1 MNWALPA
8 AGVSS
13 RTRSG
18 GGAWR
23 FLAESSHQLASIA
36 KWYPQSCS
44 PNAGKREQSVSI
56 DVPELAGLEQVR
68 GRWRSAVAGVLA
80 KSTRKDPEQLG
91 DAPERLL
98 ETPTYDGI
106 AIRALYT
113 ALDELPEPPL
123 PGEWPYVRGGDALRD
138 VKTGWRVAEAF
149 PATPVPGVAAA
160 DVNSAVLDALG
171 NGASALVLRIGESGV
186 APGQLADAL
195 QGVYLSMAPLILEA
209 GADYAAAS
217 DVALALAEGV
227 EPDQRATVS
236 IDLGGDPLT
245 AALSERAA
253 PKIEDVV
260 AVAKRAAEHTG
271 VRAITVDGPAFH
283 NLGANATW
291 ELAAGVAAAV
301 SYLRVLTEAG
311 MPIGQALRQI
321 SFRFAADDDQFM
333 TIAKFRAARN
343 LWARVAEVVGDPD
356 AGAAVIHAETSL
368 PMMTQRDPWVN
379 MLRCTLAAFGAGVGG
394 ADSLLVFPFDVA
406 IDGGFPGTA
415 TSFARRIA
423 RNTQLLLLE
432 ESHVGR
438 VLDPAGGSWFVE
450 DLTARL
456 AEQAWQHFQAI
467 EAHGGFTEA
476 VDFIAAQIG
485 EIAARRS
492 DDIAHRRTAITGVNE
507 FPNLT
512 EPPLPQSDSSYSP
525 LAAGKLVRYAAEF
538 EALRDR
544 SDAFVARTGSRPQA
558 LLLPLG
564 PLAENNI
571 RATFAS
577 NLLASGGIEA
587 VNPGTVDAA
596 GVAAAVADA
605 GTPTVAVICG
615 TDKRYQDEASGVV
628 QAARAAGIDRVYLA
642 GPEKAVADA
651 EHQPDQFLTAKINA
665 VEALSDLLTRLGA

>member
-1 MNWALPA
+1 M
-8 AGVSS
+8 
-13 RTRSG
+13 
-18 GGAWR
+18 
-23 FLAESSHQLASIA
+23 
-36 KWYPQSCS
+36 
-44 PNAGKREQSVSI
+44 SI
-56 DVPELAGLEQVR
+56 DVPELDDLEQVR

-106 AIRALYT
+106 AVRALYT

-123 PGEWPYVRGGDALRD
+123 PGEWPFVRGGDALRD
-138 VKTGWRVAEAF
+138 VKSGWKVAEAF
-149 PATPVPGVAAA
+149 PATPVPGVAAK

-171 NGASALVLRIGESGV
+171 NGAGALVLRIGESGV
-186 APGQLADAL
+186 APDQLGDTL
-195 QGVYLSMAPLILEA
+195 EGVYLSMAPLILEA
-209 GADYAAAS
+209 GADYPAAS
-217 DVALALAEGV
+217 DAVLALADGV
-227 EPDQRATVS
+227 EPDQRATLS
-236 IDLGGDPLT
+236 IDLGGDPLS
-245 AALSERAA
+245 AALSERPA
-253 PKIEDVV
+253 PRIEDVV
-260 AVAKRAAEHTG
+260 AVAKRAADRTG

-291 ELAAGVAAAV
+291 ELAASVAAAV
-301 SYLRVLTEAG
+301 SYLRALTESG
-311 MPIGQALRQI
+311 LSIGQALRQI

-379 MLRCTLAAFGAGVGG
+379 MLRCTVAAFGAGVGG

-406 IDGGFPGTA
+406 IDGGFPDVA

-450 DLTARL
+450 DLTHCL
-456 AEQAWQHFQAI
+456 AERAWEQFQAI
-467 EAHGGFTEA
+467 EKHGGFTQA
-476 VDFIAAQIG
+476 RDFIAGQIA
-485 EIAARRS
+485 EVAARRA
-492 DDIAHRRTAITGVNE
+492 DDIAHRKTAITGVNE

-512 EPPLPQSDSSYSP
+512 EPPLPQSDSMYSP

-544 SDAFVARTGSRPQA
+544 SDAYLARTGSRPQV

-587 VNPGTVDAA
+587 VNPGTVDADGIA
-596 GVAAAVADA
+596 SAVADA
-605 GTPTVAVICG
+605 GSPSAAVICG
-615 TDKRYQDEASGVV
+615 TDKRYADEASDVV
-628 QAARAAGIDRVYLA
+628 RAARDAGIARVYLA
-642 GPEKAVADA
+642 GPDKAVADA

>member
-1 MNWALPA
+1 M
-8 AGVSS
+8 
-13 RTRSG
+13 
-18 GGAWR
+18 
-23 FLAESSHQLASIA
+23 
-36 KWYPQSCS
+36 
-44 PNAGKREQSVSI
+44 SI
-56 DVPELAGLEQVR
+56 DVPELADLEQVR
-68 GRWRSAVAGVLA
+68 ERWRGAVAGVLS
-80 KSTRKDPEQLG
+80 KSTRKEPAELGDQPEQLL
-91 DAPERLL
+91 DAA
-98 ETPTYDGI
+98 TYDGF
-106 AIRALYT
+106 AIRPLYT
-113 ALDELPEPPL
+113 VFDELPEPPL
-123 PGEWPYVRGGDALRD
+123 PGEWPYVRGGDASRD
-138 VKTGWRVAEAF
+138 VKSGWKVAEAF

-160 DVNSAVLDALG
+160 DVNSAVLDALS
-171 NGASALVLRIGESGV
+171 NGASALVLRVGESGV
-186 APGQLADAL
+186 APGQLAQVLD
-195 QGVYLSMAPLILEA
+195 GVYLSMVPLILEA
-209 GADYAAAS
+209 GDDYPAAS
-217 DVALALAEGV
+217 DVVFELAAGV
-227 EPDQRATVS
+227 EPDQRATLS

-245 AALSERAA
+245 ALLSRRPA
-253 PKIEDVV
+253 PTLDDVV
-260 AVAKRAAEHTG
+260 AAAGRAAAHRG
-271 VRAITVDGPAFH
+271 VRAITVEGPAFH

-301 SYLRVLTEAG
+301 SYLRLLTESG
-311 MPIGQALRQI
+311 LPIGEALRQI

-406 IDGGFPGTA
+406 IDGGFPDVA
-415 TSFARRIA
+415 TSFTRRIA

-450 DLTARL
+450 DLTVRL

-467 EAHGGFTEA
+467 EARGGFTDA
-476 VDFIAAQIG
+476 RDFIADQIA

-492 DDIAHRRTAITGVNE
+492 DDIAHRRTAITGINE

-525 LAAGKLVRYAAEF
+525 LAAGSLVRYAAEF

-544 SDAFVARTGSRPQA
+544 SDAYLAATGSRPRA
-558 LLLPLG
+558 LLLPVG

-577 NLLASGGIEA
+577 NLLASGGVEA
-587 VNPGTVDAA
+587 INPGTVDAA
-596 GVAAAVADA
+596 GVAAAVAEA
-605 GTPTVAVICG
+605 GSPAVVVICG
-615 TDKRYQDEASGVV
+615 TDKRYQDEASGIV
-628 QAARAAGIDRVYLA
+628 QAARESGVSRVYLA

-651 EHQPDQFLTAKINA
+651 EHRPDQFLTAKINA

>member
-1 MNWALPA
+1 M
-8 AGVSS
+8 
-13 RTRSG
+13 
-18 GGAWR
+18 
-23 FLAESSHQLASIA
+23 
-36 KWYPQSCS
+36 
-44 PNAGKREQSVSI
+44 SI
-56 DVPELAGLEQVR
+56 DVPERADLEQVR

-113 ALDELPEPPL
+113 ALDEVPEPPL

-138 VKTGWRVAEAF
+138 VQSGWKVAEAF
-149 PATPVPGVAAA
+149 PATPVPGVAAK
-160 DVNSAVLDALG
+160 DVNSAVLDALN

-186 APGQLADAL
+186 APDQLEEAL
-195 QGVYLSMAPLILEA
+195 EGVYLSMAPLILEA
-209 GADYAAAS
+209 GADYRAAS
-217 DVALALAEGV
+217 DVVLRMAEGA

-236 IDLGGDPLT
+236 IDLSGDPLS
-245 AALSERAA
+245 AGLSARPA
-253 PKIEDVV
+253 PNIQDVI
-260 AVAKRAAEHTG
+260 AVAKRAAGHTG

-291 ELAAGVAAAV
+291 ELAASVAAAV
-301 SYLRVLTEAG
+301 SYLRVLTESG
-311 MPIGQALRQI
+311 LSIGEALRQI

-343 LWARVAEVVGDPD
+343 LWARVAEVVGEPD

-406 IDGGFPGTA
+406 IDGGFPDIA

-450 DLTARL
+450 DLTGRL
-456 AEQAWQHFQAI
+456 AEQAWEQFQAI

-476 VDFIAAQIG
+476 RDFIAGQIA
-485 EIAARRS
+485 EVAARRR

-512 EPPLPQSDSSYSP
+512 EAPLPQSDSTYSP
-525 LAAGKLVRYAAEF
+525 LAAGNLVRYAAEF

-544 SDAFVARTGSRPQA
+544 SDACLARTGSRPQV

-587 VNPGTVDAA
+587 INPGTVDAD
-596 GVAAAVADA
+596 GVASAVTDA
-605 GTPTVAVICG
+605 GSPAAAVICG

-628 QAARAAGIDRVYLA
+628 QAAKAAGISRVYLA

-651 EHQPDQFLTAKINA
+651 EHQPDQFLTAKIDA
-665 VEALSDLLTRLGA
+665 VQALSDLLARLGA